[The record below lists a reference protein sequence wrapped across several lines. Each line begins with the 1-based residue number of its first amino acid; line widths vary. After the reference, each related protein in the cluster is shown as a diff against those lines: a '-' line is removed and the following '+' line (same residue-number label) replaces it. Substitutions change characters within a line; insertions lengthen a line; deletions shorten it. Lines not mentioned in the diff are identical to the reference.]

1 MSVWCGAGYEAKAG
15 GVHAGAG
22 KPGQARGQHG

>member
-1 MSVWCGAGYEAKAG
+1 MSVWCGAGYEAEAG
-15 GVHAGAG
+15 EVHTDAG